1 MPIIIKD
8 FTWDQTLS
16 HVYVTV
22 PLKGANPKKTDVY
35 VNDVYLK
42 VNFPPYFFEL
52 DLYAEVDS
60 EHALA
65 TVGGGC
71 ATFELPKQSS
81 MKWPSITP
89 TELTPETTKTRRSQA
104 EQAFHAREEQKAET
118 KRIEKRQEEQYLI
131 QKQIEVERRAR
142 ENVEALK
149 AQEKRVAEEEMRVWA
164 EKVKQQRRGGGGA
177 AIRRGSA
184 DETIEG
190 SRITEIFSD
199 DEGEDDGDVSAT
211 ATNAGDSLDVEEDDD
226 ESGIDMDAIRAKVQA
241 QLQANVRTLPPP
253 RESGDI
259 SITFTSR
266 GLIPTKTARES
277 EDVKWRSRIKAA
289 QDDYQRKTRNPDDE
303 RGIEESSPLFLKDKG
318 NGFYK
323 AGNFEAAVN
332 AYTAALDLDPSNV
345 TCLSNRAA
353 CHLHL
358 KAHQACID
366 DCVGALSVLAKEEAY
381 LRDQLIEDGG
391 VEQRR
396 KSRVKLLVRMGTA
409 KAAMGDRGSALK
421 QYQEAL
427 KLDPLNDQLRSDLE
441 RLGGTAD
448 SQM

>member
-60 EHALA
+60 ENAVA

-89 TELTPETTKTRRSQA
+89 PDLTPETTKSRRSQA
-104 EQAFHAREEQKAET
+104 EQIFHLREGQKAET
-118 KRIEKRQEEQYLI
+118 KRMEKRQEEQYLI

-164 EKVKQQRRGGGGA
+164 EKVKHQKHQKQVGGA
-177 AIRRGSA
+177 IRKEVD
-184 DETIEG
+184 DEIGEE
-190 SRITEIFSD
+190 SRIREIFSD
-199 DEGEDDGDVSAT
+199 DEGEDDADISAT
-211 ATNAGDSLDVEEDDD
+211 ATNGDGLDVEEEEDD

-253 RESGDI
+253 RASGDI
-259 SITFTSR
+259 CITFTSR

-289 QDDYQRKTRNPDDE
+289 QDDYQHKTRNTEDD
-303 RGIEESSPLFLKDKG
+303 RSIEESSPLFLKDKG

-323 AGNFEAAVN
+323 AGNFQAAVN
-332 AYTAALDLDPSNV
+332 AYTAALDLDPTNV

-358 KAHQACID
+358 KAYQACID
-366 DCVGALSVLAKEEAY
+366 DCVGALSMLAKEEAH

-409 KAAMGDRGSALK
+409 KAAMGDRGSAVK

-441 RLGGTAD
+441 RLGGAA
-448 SQM
+448 